1 MKAKADR
8 LWVGTSGWYYNHWIG
23 RFYPEDLDKK
33 DWLDFYCRHFSTVEI
48 NATFYRMPF
57 ENMVRGWASRAP
69 EGFRY
74 AVKGNRRITH
84 LKKLVGVDEDLRDYF
99 RRIESIDFA
108 VKHDDGAGLDTLD
121 QADIVLVGVSRASK
135 TPLSVY
141 LSYRGWKVANVPFV
155 AGLPLPSRL
164 DEIDQ
169 RRIVALV
176 VNPSTL
182 QAIRRERERNLGKT
196 IDGYTDIRK
205 IREEMLQAKR
215 VFDKKGWPV
224 LDATQKSIEESATEI
239 MRIIY
244 ARTHPEDKEEP
255 RED

>member
-99 RRIESIDFA
+99 RRIELLGDRLGVILWQLPPSL
-108 VKHDDGAGLDTLD
+108 HEDTE
-121 QADIVLVGVSRASK
+121 
-135 TPLSVY
+135 
-141 LSYRGWKVANVPFV
+141 
-155 AGLPLPSRL
+155 RL
-164 DEIDQ
+164 Q
-169 RRIVALV
+169 SFL
-176 VNPSTL
+176 
-182 QAIRRERERNLGKT
+182 
-196 IDGYTDIRK
+196 
-205 IREEMLQAKR
+205 
-215 VFDKKGWPV
+215 
-224 LDATQKSIEESATEI
+224 
-239 MRIIY
+239 
-244 ARTHPEDKEEP
+244 ARLP
-255 RED
+255 REMKHAVEFRHRSWLQPRVYAVLEKFNVACVSVSSSRMPADFTVTADFVYYRFHGLGGGYAHDYTRTELEPWAAQARKALREGRTVFAYFNNDAEARAPKNARELMRMILAR